1 MSELTSGHLSCCR
14 DGWVRR
20 FKFLQEILQ
29 CLLAVLN
36 SHVHQSLHF
45 KQHFPNIQTISALQ
59 ATFPKHPD
67 HLCTSSNISQTSR
80 PSLHFK
86 QHFPNIQ
93 TISALQATFPK
104 HPVPLQMNLR
114 CSKHQSTLRHF
125 DYLNHGKRSAV
136 PSVRFTSHYAQYLEF
151 DDGMNIGAPFGTTA
165 YVSRITAYLKWSR
178 RKALISQNE

>member
-1 MSELTSGHLSCCR
+1 MSINLCTSSNISQTSR
-14 DGWVRR
+14 P
-20 FKFLQEILQ
+20 F
-29 CLLAVLN
+29 
-36 SHVHQSLHF
+36 LHF
-45 KQHFPNIQTISALQ
+45 KQHFPNIRTISALQ
-59 ATFPKHPD
+59 AIFPKHPD
-67 HLCTSSNISQTSR
+67 HLCTSSSIFQTSR

-93 TISALQATFPK
+93 YHFKWIYVARNINQPSAILTTWI
-104 HPVPLQMNLR
+104 M
-114 CSKHQSTLRHF
+114 
-125 DYLNHGKRSAV
+125 GKDPAV